1 MLLRVFVVFS
11 IIFPLLCLRARAAQV
26 LGAEPGTPGHAVPGS
41 AVGYMP
47 QEVAL
52 YPECTIGETLDFYGK
67 LHGMA
72 PALFEQRKNFLLGF
86 LNLPTP
92 ERLVRNLSG
101 GQQRRVSLCVAL
113 LHNPKL
119 LILDEPVPRC
129 LLFAALLLVVV
140 VVFLLLLLLSS
151 AFVRIGF
158 VSSIVIQSRGCDF
171 VL

>member
-1 MLLRVFVVFS
+1 M
-11 IIFPLLCLRARAAQV
+11 CLFLSSPSAQV

-72 PALFEQRKNFLLGF
+72 PALFESRKNFLLGF

-119 LILDEPVPRC
+119 LILDEPVRWRCYLVCFSLALILECPRHYTSFSVSVHPI
-129 LLFAALLLVVV
+129 LFVY
-140 VVFLLLLLLSS
+140 
-151 AFVRIGF
+151 
-158 VSSIVIQSRGCDF
+158 
-171 VL
+171 

>member
-1 MLLRVFVVFS
+1 MPVCVPAS
-11 IIFPLLCLRARAAQV
+11 SRAAQV

-72 PALFEQRKNFLLGF
+72 PALFEQRKTFLLGF

-119 LILDEPVPRC
+119 LILDEPVREIFACLQLSLSPLSS
-129 LLFAALLLVVV
+129 LLFQCYLFSLLG
-140 VVFLLLLLLSS
+140 FLSFDDVESS
-151 AFVRIGF
+151 QDR
-158 VSSIVIQSRGCDF
+158 D
-171 VL
+171 LML